1 MSKSARSVYLFS
13 FYLFGMATLLLF
25 VPNVLLSLTGM
36 PETDEVWIR
45 VTGALAAALGYY
57 YFRMSEAG
65 NQTFIQLT
73 IHARIFVFIAFTAFV
88 VLKLA
93 HPMLVVF
100 GIVDLAAAG
109 WTWFSI
115 RQDAA
120 AQ

>member
-13 FYLFGMATLLLF
+13 FYLFGMAALLLF